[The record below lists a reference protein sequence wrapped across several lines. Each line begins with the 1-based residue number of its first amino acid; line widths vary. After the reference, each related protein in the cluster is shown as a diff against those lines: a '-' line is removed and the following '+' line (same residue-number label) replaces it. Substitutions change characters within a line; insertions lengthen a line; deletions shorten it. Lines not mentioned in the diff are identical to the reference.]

1 MNTPQAAPQA
11 TPTMVDD
18 ALRFMGVPK
27 ESRSGEMAER
37 VYRTFELLEG
47 FIRPRRVWG
56 RFSVTADDRGI
67 RMAEAVRIESR
78 SLARLMAHSRECWAM
93 AVTLG
98 PEVDSRILLAQ
109 KRDMLDG
116 VALDTCASVRADTL
130 CNEVEEEILREL
142 REGEHPTM
150 RFSPGYGDAPLSA
163 SADLIALLDATR
175 RIGLSMTRS
184 YMMTPIKS
192 ITALIGISEMDEDRS
207 RDCSRCTAGPACP
220 YRKGGE
226 GGGGQDN
233 GG

>member
-1 MNTPQAAPQA
+1 MQA

-27 ESRSGEMAER
+27 EARSGEMAER
-37 VYRTFELLEG
+37 AYRTFELLEG

-56 RFSVTADDRGI
+56 RFSVLADDRGI
-67 RMAEAVRIESR
+67 RLDEAVRIESG
-78 SLARLMAHSRECWAM
+78 SLARLMAHSRECWVM

-98 PEVDSRILLAQ
+98 PEVDRRILLAQ

-116 VALDTCASVRADTL
+116 MALDACASVRADVL
-130 CNEVEEEILREL
+130 CDEVEGEIFREL

-150 RFSPGYGDAPLSA
+150 RFSPGYGDAPLTA

-175 RIGLSMTRS
+175 RIGLAMTRS

-192 ITALIGISEMDEDRS
+192 VTALIGISDQNEDRT
-207 RDCSRCTAGPACP
+207 RDCSRCSARPDCP
-220 YRKGGE
+220 YRKRGESCGG
-226 GGGGQDN
+226 
-233 GG
+233 

>member
-1 MNTPQAAPQA
+1 MKA
-11 TPTMVDD
+11 TATMVDD
-18 ALRFMGVPK
+18 ALRFMGVPR
-27 ESRSGEMAER
+27 EARSGELAEKVR
-37 VYRTFELLEG
+37 RTFELLEG
-47 FIRPRRVWG
+47 FARPRRVWG
-56 RFSVTADDRGI
+56 RFPVSVEGQGI
-67 RMAEAVRIESR
+67 CLGGAVRIESGD
-78 SLARLMAHSRECWAM
+78 LARLMARSRECWIL

-98 PEVDSRILLAQ
+98 PEVDRRILLAQ

-116 VALDTCASVRADTL
+116 MALDACASVRADAL

-175 RIGLSMTRS
+175 RIGLAMTRS

-192 ITALIGISEMDEDRS
+192 ITALIGLSELNEDRS
-207 RDCSRCTAGPACP
+207 RDCSRCAAGPACP

-226 GGGGQDN
+226 GAGLSHA
-233 GG
+233 

>member
-1 MNTPQAAPQA
+1 MRA

-27 ESRSGEMAER
+27 EARNGEMVER
-37 VYRTFELLEG
+37 AYRTFELLEG

-56 RFSVTADDRGI
+56 RFSVLADDLGI
-67 RMAEAVRIESR
+67 RLAEAVRIESR

-98 PEVDSRILLAQ
+98 PEVDRRILLAQ

-116 VALDTCASVRADTL
+116 VALDACASVRADTL
-130 CNEVEEEILREL
+130 CNEVEE
-142 REGEHPTM
+142 EHPTM

-163 SADLIALLDATR
+163 SADLISLLDATR
-175 RIGLSMTRS
+175 RIGLAMTRS

-192 ITALIGISEMDEDRS
+192 ITALIGISELNEDRS
-207 RDCSRCTAGPACP
+207 RDCSRCAAGPACP

-226 GGGGQDN
+226 TCGG
-233 GG
+233 

>member
-1 MNTPQAAPQA
+1 MRA

-27 ESRSGEMAER
+27 EARSGEMAKR
-37 VYRTFELLEG
+37 AYRTFELLEG

-56 RFSVTADDRGI
+56 RFSVLADDLGI
-67 RMAEAVRIESR
+67 RLAEAVRIESR

-98 PEVDSRILLAQ
+98 PEVDRRILLAQ

-116 VALDTCASVRADTL
+116 MALDACASVRADAL
-130 CNEVEEEILREL
+130 CDEVEREIFREL

-150 RFSPGYGDAPLSA
+150 RFSPGYGDAPLTA

-175 RIGLSMTRS
+175 RIGLAMTRS

-192 ITALIGISEMDEDRS
+192 VTALIGISDQNEDRT
-207 RDCSRCTAGPACP
+207 RDCSRCSAGPDCP
-220 YRKGGE
+220 YRKRGESCGG
-226 GGGGQDN
+226 
-233 GG
+233 